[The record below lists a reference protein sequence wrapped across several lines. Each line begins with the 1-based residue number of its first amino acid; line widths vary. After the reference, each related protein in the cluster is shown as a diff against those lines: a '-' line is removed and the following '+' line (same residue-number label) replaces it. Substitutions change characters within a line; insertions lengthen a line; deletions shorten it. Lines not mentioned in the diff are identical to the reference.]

1 MTVGH
6 KNSAKMKQQNP
17 HQSHKT
23 EWLFG
28 NKRVNSFESSSC
40 VYCVFQNN
48 FIYDDDG
55 DGDDDGGDGDND
67 FSSMR
72 GSLCSFAAKNIPA

>member
-48 FIYDDDG
+48 FIYDDDC
-55 DGDDDGGDGDND
+55 DDDGDGDND
-67 FSSMR
+67 FSSMHCM
-72 GSLCSFAAKNIPA
+72 LCSFEAKNIPA